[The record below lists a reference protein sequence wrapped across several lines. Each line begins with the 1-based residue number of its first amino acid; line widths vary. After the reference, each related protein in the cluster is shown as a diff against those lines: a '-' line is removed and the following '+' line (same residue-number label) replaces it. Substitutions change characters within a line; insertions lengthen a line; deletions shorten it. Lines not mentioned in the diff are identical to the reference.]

1 MSVYMSD
8 TIYYFQVHKNTFV
21 STNTLSF
28 LSIVVLLC
36 KPVRYVNL
44 VHVSDRA
51 RTLIKRVKDNGGSA
65 VKLFQNWLHCHL
77 HLPGCGLIITFKS
90 DRTTALTTDSIRW
103 VQVFRLIFFS
113 FLFLFFCATTFFIL
127 FYS

>member
-1 MSVYMSD
+1 MSD
-8 TIYYFQVHKNTFV
+8 TIYYFQVHKNTFA

-36 KPVRYVNL
+36 KPVRYVYL

-65 VKLFQNWLHCHL
+65 VKLFQN
-77 HLPGCGLIITFKS
+77 
-90 DRTTALTTDSIRW
+90 
-103 VQVFRLIFFS
+103 
-113 FLFLFFCATTFFIL
+113 
-127 FYS
+127 